1 MKSISIDE
9 FTEYLFRVPAAARL
23 ASLVGLQ
30 SDMQMVVRYCERM
43 IERYAGKHLAK
54 TPFDIVGFTT
64 HVDFVDWEA
73 LSTAASVAYSRCF
86 LSGVRQALNADEL
99 GPSFRLL
106 HDFVLALRNKHIAH
120 SVNSFEQNCVTVHV
134 SSRFLSPAEIDTVTP
149 SHQRQTGIS
158 FDIPVKLKALAEW
171 WLDRVAHEIAHEQ
184 KVVLQFARAT
194 PLSEIRAQDT
204 VKSTSAV
211 DRSANVGKRR
221 QHP

>member
-1 MKSISIDE
+1 MKSISTYE
-9 FTEYLFRVPAAARL
+9 FIEYLFPVPAAARL

-30 SDMQMVVRYCERM
+30 SDLQMVVRYCERM

-64 HVDFVDWEA
+64 LVDFVDWEA

-86 LSGVRQALNADEL
+86 LSGVRQALNAEEL
-99 GPSFRLL
+99 NPSFRLL
-106 HDFVLALRNKHIAH
+106 HDFVVAVRNKHVAH
-120 SVNSFEQNCVTVHV
+120 SVNSFEQNSVTVHV
-134 SSRFLSPAEIDTVTP
+134 SSRFSSPAEIDTVTP
-149 SHQRQTGIS
+149 HHQRQSGLS
-158 FDIPVKLKALAEW
+158 LDIPAKLKALAEW
-171 WLDRVAHEIAHEQ
+171 WLDRVAQEIAYEQ
-184 KVVLQFARAT
+184 KVVLQVARAT
-194 PLSEIRAQDT
+194 PLAEIKAQGT